1 MDLLDGALDSRDR
14 VRAGAHLEGQRPLV
28 PIPGNAPLI
37 PAAKHPGATGK
48 RLEQLGNKSIHPAAS
63 VIPGWAPAWLSPP
76 RCQHLEGSVF
86 MGFTL

>member
-37 PAAKHPGATGK
+37 PAAKHPGATGEK
-48 RLEQLGNKSIHPAAS
+48 AGATGK
-63 VIPGWAPAWLSPP
+63 
-76 RCQHLEGSVF
+76 
-86 MGFTL
+86 